1 MTAVSTR
8 DVLEHLRRLG
18 MSGYEAKAYVA
29 LVAAGRPVNGY
40 EVAKRSGVPRST
52 VYETLGKL
60 VARGAAYEV
69 RGSSDGTEYLPLP
82 PESLLD
88 RMRREFDGSVA
99 ALRTALPAVAAAP
112 EAPPIHG
119 LKDAEAMLDRAGDVV
134 AAARRD
140 LFVSIWPEE
149 MRRLRGPVEEAAGR
163 GADVSVVAFGEDTAF
178 GGDTAPDTG
187 ARIHR
192 HRYSAPEAVLEDLG
206 YRLIVVVGDRRE
218 AVVGGFAEGAAW
230 GIYTADPAVALM
242 AAEYVRQDIALQIL
256 ADRVGA
262 AELDRLFA
270 TDPDLLRLLGRR

>member
-1 MTAVSTR
+1 MSVQ
-8 DVLEHLRRLG
+8 DVLAHLQRLG

-29 LVAAGRPVNGY
+29 LVGAGRPVNGY

-60 VARGAAYEV
+60 VSRGAAYEV
-69 RGSSDGTEYLPLP
+69 RGSSDATEYLPLP

-88 RMRREFDGSVA
+88 RMRREFDGSVS
-99 ALRTALPAVAAAP
+99 ALRSALPAVAAAP
-112 EAPPIHG
+112 EGHLIHN
-119 LKDAEAMLDRAGDVV
+119 LKDADAMLDRAGDVV
-134 AAARRD
+134 AGARRD
-140 LFVSIWPEE
+140 LFASIWPEE
-149 MRRLRGPVEEAAGR
+149 MRVLRGPLLAAADRDVE
-163 GADVSVVAFGEDTAF
+163 VSVVSFGKEPFD
-178 GGDTAPDTG
+178 GPGNV
-187 ARIHR
+187 HE

-218 AVVGGFAEGAAW
+218 AVVGGFGEGAAW

-242 AAEYVRQDIALQIL
+242 AAEYVRQDIVLQIL

-270 TDPDLLRLLGRR
+270 ADPGLRRLLGRR

>member
-1 MTAVSTR
+1 MSTR

-18 MSGYEAKAYVA
+18 MPGYEAKAYVA

-69 RGSSDGTEYLPLP
+69 RGSSDATEYLPLP

-119 LKDAEAMLDRAGDVV
+119 LKDAGTMLDRAEDVV

-163 GADVSVVAFGEDTAF
+163 GVDVSVVAFGEDA
-178 GGDTAPDTG
+178 APGAG
-187 ARIHR
+187 ARVHR
-192 HRYSAPEAVLEDLG
+192 HRYSAPAAVLEDLG

-218 AVVGGFAEGAAW
+218 AVVGGFGEDAAW
-230 GIYTADPAVALM
+230 GVYTADPAVALM

-270 TDPDLLRLLGRR
+270 TDPDLVRLLGRG

>member
-18 MSGYEAKAYVA
+18 MPGYEAKAYVA

-69 RGSSDGTEYLPLP
+69 RGSSDATEYLPLP
-82 PESLLD
+82 PEALLD

-99 ALRTALPAVAAAP
+99 ALRTALPAVATAP

-119 LKDAEAMLDRAGDVV
+119 LKDAETMLDRAEDVV

-140 LFVSIWPEE
+140 LFVSSWPQE
-149 MRRLRGPVEEAAGR
+149 MRRLRGPVEEAAAR
-163 GADVSVVAFGEDTAF
+163 GVDASVVAFGEDA
-178 GGDTAPDTG
+178 APGAG
-187 ARIHR
+187 ARVHR

-218 AVVGGFAEGAAW
+218 AVVGGFAEDAAW

-270 TDPDLLRLLGRR
+270 TDPDLVRLLGRG